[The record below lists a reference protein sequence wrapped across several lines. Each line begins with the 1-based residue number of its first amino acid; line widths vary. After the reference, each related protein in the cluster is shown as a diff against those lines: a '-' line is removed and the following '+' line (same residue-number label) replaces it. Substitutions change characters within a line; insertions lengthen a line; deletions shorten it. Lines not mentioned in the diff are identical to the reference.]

1 MWTKELFGVEKPII
15 ALLHLHALPGDPG
28 CTESMDEIV
37 GHARADLH
45 ALQDGGVDGI
55 LFANE
60 FSMPYQTKV
69 DYITVAAMAR
79 IFGELK
85 GEVRLPYGMN
95 IVLNP
100 LASVELA
107 AATDAKFVRSAFTG
121 AYTGEYGT
129 YTPDIAALKRRLVAL
144 GRTDMRLLFKANPES
159 DTFIT
164 QRDLSAV
171 TRSIIFS
178 SAPDALCVSG
188 GSAGSET
195 NIENI
200 DLVRKVA
207 MPAGVPVFC
216 NTGCTAENVTEM
228 LDHSDG
234 VCMGT
239 YFKKCGAFRENV
251 DGDRVKAFMDIVKD
265 YRSKL

>member
-1 MWTKELFGVEKPII
+1 MWTQEMFGVEKPII
-15 ALLHLHALPGDPG
+15 ALLHLRALPGDPG
-28 CTESMDEIV
+28 CKDSMDEIIKY
-37 GHARADLH
+37 AREDLH

-55 LFANE
+55 MFANE

-85 GEVRLPYGMN
+85 EEVRLPYGMN

-107 AATDAKFVRSAFTG
+107 AATDARFVRSAFTG
-121 AYTGEYGT
+121 AYMGEYGR

-144 GRTDMRLLFKANPES
+144 GRTDMKLLFKANPES
-159 DTFIT
+159 DTYLA
-164 QRDLSAV
+164 QRDMGRV
-171 TRSIIFS
+171 VKSIIFS

-195 NIENI
+195 NVQNM
-200 DLVRKVA
+200 DVVREVA
-207 MPAGVPVFC
+207 QPAGVPVFC
-216 NTGCTAENVTEM
+216 NTGCTQENVGEM

-239 YFKKCGAFRENV
+239 YFKKDGVFRNHV
-251 DGDRVKAFMDIVKD
+251 DGERVKRFMEVVKER
-265 YRSKL
+265 RSKL